1 MSKFAKFLN
10 KVWIK
15 LLLSLVL
22 YKMPWH
28 HLEEIETPTELAVR
42 VVEYLMILFRELL
55 PASGKILL
63 TADSTSLM
71 EVSRIP
77 PPQARTRWT
86 ERRLA
91 LLPSKDWIHSE
102 GRYAKLNLSDV
113 DPRNDQRTWTLTVD
127 WLVLLFCLQLLFPCQ
142 VKLFTVISARLLGK
156 TRQQVWIARWKV
168 IPKT

>member
-1 MSKFAKFLN
+1 MSKFTKFLN

-28 HLEEIETPTELAVR
+28 HLKEIETPTELAFR
-42 VVEYLMILFRELL
+42 VLEYLMILFRELL

-63 TADSTSLM
+63 TADSTPLM

-77 PPQARTRWT
+77 HPQARTRGT

-102 GRYAKLNLSDV
+102 GRYAKLSLSDV
-113 DPRNDQRTWTLTVD
+113 DLRNDQRT
-127 WLVLLFCLQLLFPCQ
+127 
-142 VKLFTVISARLLGK
+142 
-156 TRQQVWIARWKV
+156 
-168 IPKT
+168 